1 MTVYIRYQPKVKHFY
16 LLFVLGI
23 ASKGFQTTFF
33 AESSP
38 VSESALPQ
46 RVMRTPK
53 CEDNNFWERL
63 MFFMCHLLCVGMSA
77 VDSQNDNYFIN
88 KCTNYK
94 QEMV

>member
-1 MTVYIRYQPKVKHFY
+1 
-16 LLFVLGI
+16 
-23 ASKGFQTTFF
+23 
-33 AESSP
+33 
-38 VSESALPQ
+38 
-46 RVMRTPK
+46 
-53 CEDNNFWERL
+53 